1 MESIFSYTDYRRYLL
16 DFFAERKRLNKH
28 FSLRMLAERSGFKA
42 RDYLMRVMRGDRN
55 LSMEGAGKLSL
66 FFRFSEK
73 QEEYF
78 RLLVQFNQA
87 SVLSEK
93 EQCFLRMGEI
103 RKYGAQQRL
112 RQDQFEYL
120 SAWYHS
126 ALRSLLPVLDP
137 KTLAAPKSGT
147 GSAPVKGGSA
157 AADGGPA
164 AADGGLAAT
173 DSELDW
179 EKLARLLDPPL
190 TAKQA
195 RASVELLLRLG
206 LLQRDGNGRYAV
218 AEAALSTGDEVATLG
233 VAGFH
238 RATMDLAKRSIDRH
252 PATARDISGITMSV
266 SQEGFR
272 RIKAELRAFR
282 KKIQAIASADVDE
295 DMVYQLNLHLI
306 PLTRHQGAP

>member
-55 LSMEGAGKLSL
+55 LSMEGAEKLSV

-73 QEEYF
+73 QGEYF

-137 KTLAAPKSGT
+137 KILAA
-147 GSAPVKGGSA
+147 SANGGSA
-157 AADGGPA
+157 AAN
-164 AADGGLAAT
+164 ADM
-173 DSELDW
+173 DW
-179 EKLARLLDPPL
+179 EKLARMLDPPL

-195 RASVELLLRLG
+195 RASVELLMRLG
-206 LLQRDGNGRYAV
+206 LLQRDGKGRFAV

-266 SQEGFR
+266 SQDGFR

>member
-1 MESIFSYTDYRRYLL
+1 MESIFAYTDYRQYLA
-16 DFFAERKRLNKH
+16 DFFEERKRLNKH

-42 RDYLMRVMRGDRN
+42 KDYLMRVMRGDRN
-55 LSMEGAGKLSL
+55 LSLEGANKLSD

-73 QEEYF
+73 QSDYF
-78 RLLVQFNQA
+78 RTLVRFNQA
-87 SVLSEK
+87 RTTSEK
-93 EQCFLRMGEI
+93 EQCFHHLSEI
-103 RKYGAQQRL
+103 QKYGAHQKL

-137 KTLAAPKSGT
+137 KAGPSDPDGAGT
-147 GSAPVKGGSA
+147 
-157 AADGGPA
+157 
-164 AADGGLAAT
+164 
-173 DSELDW
+173 EDW
-179 EKLARLLDPPL
+179 EKVGKLLDPPI

-195 RASVELLLRLG
+195 RDSVDLLLRLG
-206 LLQRDGNGRYAV
+206 LLQKDAKGKYAV

-252 PATARDISGITMSV
+252 PPTARDISGITMSV
-266 SQEGFR
+266 SQDGFR
-272 RIKAELRAFR
+272 RIKSEIRAFR
-282 KKIQAIASADVDE
+282 KKIQSIASGDVGE